1 MNNTKKAL
9 AFTTSITIVV
19 PCYNEEDNIGSCLQ
33 AISEQSTKPTG
44 VIVVDNN
51 CTDNTV
57 SIAKNYKFVTIV
69 RAKDQG
75 ISYARNAGFREV
87 KTGIIGR
94 IDADSIVPK
103 DWVEKILHYYSNS
116 QNINSAVTGPIFIR
130 NRPFRKIV
138 KMFFTLQYY
147 RIPRLLTG
155 NYAFNGSNMAL
166 PAGMWAKLDN
176 KPWLDDIR
184 YHEDSDLSLR
194 ASARGIKINFMS
206 NNVVSILQRTSLQQ
220 ADLIQYLSRWYL
232 TYKKYDYKS
241 WRVLAVLCFV
251 STYIVAFSAHI
262 ETAQRAILKK
272 FA

>member
-9 AFTTSITIVV
+9 AVTIVI
-19 PCYNEEDNIGSCLQ
+19 PCYNEEDNIRSCLQ
-33 AISEQSTKPTG
+33 AISEQTISPLE

-51 CTDNTV
+51 CNDNTV
-57 SIAKNYKFVTIV
+57 NIAKKYKFVRVV
-69 RAKDQG
+69 RARDQG

-87 KTGIIGR
+87 KSGIIGR
-94 IDADSIVPK
+94 IDADSILPNN
-103 DWVEKILHYYSNS
+103 WVEKILDYYSTQ
-116 QNINSAVTGPIFIR
+116 QNIDSAVTGPIFIR

-138 KMFFTLQYY
+138 KTFFTLQYY

-166 PAGMWAKLDN
+166 PADMWGKLDN

-194 ASARGIKINFMS
+194 ASQRGIKINFMA
-206 NNVVSILQRTSLQQ
+206 NNVVSILQRTSLQPS
-220 ADLIQYLSRWYL
+220 DLLQYLSRWYL
-232 TYKKYDYKS
+232 TYKEYGYKS
-241 WRVLAVLCFV
+241 WRVLAVLCYIN
-251 STYIVAFSAHI
+251 TCIVAFSAHI
-262 ETAQRAILKK
+262 ENAQRAILKK

>member
-1 MNNTKKAL
+1 MNNTKKPL
-9 AFTTSITIVV
+9 AVTIVI

-33 AISEQSTKPTG
+33 AIYDQTTSPSE

-57 SIAKNYKFVTIV
+57 DIAKKFKFVRVV

-87 KTGIIGR
+87 KSGIIGR
-94 IDADSIVPK
+94 IDADSILPN
-103 DWVEKILHYYSNS
+103 DWVEKVSNYYSKP
-116 QNINSAVTGPIFIR
+116 QNINTAVTGPIFIC

-166 PAGMWAKLDN
+166 PAQMWQKLDN

-194 ASARGIKINFMS
+194 ASARGIKINFM
-206 NNVVSILQRTSLQQ
+206 NDNVVSIMQRTSLQQ

-232 TYKKYDYKS
+232 TYKKYGYKS
-241 WRVLAVLCFV
+241 WRVLALLC
-251 STYIVAFSAHI
+251 YINSYVVAFSAHI
-262 ETAQRAILKK
+262 ENAQRAILKK